1 MRIDKYLANLWVLGR
16 KETKKEIKNKNIFI
30 NDNLVKKEDEKLK
43 FWDKI
48 TVFWEEI
55 FYKENI
61 FVILNKLPNYLCS
74 KVSEAWYKSVYELLE
89 NNPYK
94 NILEICGRLDV
105 DTSWLVLFTNN
116 WEILHKL
123 ITPKKNIFK
132 KYFVKSEKN
141 ISENDVKNLETWVI
155 IDGNYK
161 TKEAKVKILNEKE
174 INLSISE
181 WKFHQVKKM
190 LEAVSNKVEK
200 LHRIEIW
207 EIKLGDLESWKWRF
221 LNDEE
226 IKFLENL

>member
-30 NDNLVKKEDEKLK
+30 NDILVKKEDEKLK

-48 TVFWEEI
+48 KIFWEEI
-55 FYKENI
+55 IYKENI
-61 FVILNKLPNYLCS
+61 FVILNKLPNYVCS
-74 KVSEAWYKSVYELLE
+74 KVSEAWYKSIYELLE

-105 DTSWLVLFTNN
+105 DTTGLVLFTNN
-116 WEILHKL
+116 WEILHK
-123 ITPKKNIFK
+123 IIKPKKNIFK
-132 KYFVKSEKN
+132 KYYILAEKY
-141 ISENDVKNLETWVI
+141 ISENDTKNLETWLI
-155 IDGNYK
+155 IDWDYK
-161 TKEAKVKILNEKE
+161 TKPAKVEVLNEKE

-190 LEAVSNKVEK
+190 LEAIDNKVKK

-207 EIKLGDLESWKWRF
+207 EIKLDDLEKWKWRF
-221 LNDEE
+221 LNEKE